1 MTPETKNQKPKTR
14 LSGIRHPASGS
25 RGYTLIELV
34 IAVGVFAVIMMLASG
49 SYFMMISV
57 IRQTQATASGI
68 NNLSFAIE
76 TMTRTI
82 RTGTEYSCDDSGDC
96 TNGGSTFSVR
106 SSYTGETVRYQ
117 ERDGIILQGNVPLT
131 DPSVIISSLTFYA
144 YGTQK
149 GNGLQPRVTF
159 VISGDVIS
167 GAGKKESFTIESSA
181 TMRGTDI

>member
-1 MTPETKNQKPKTR
+1 MTMKNFQTK
-14 LSGIRHPASGS
+14 

-82 RTGTEYSCDDSGDC
+82 RTGTDYGCPTAGIDC
-96 TNGGSTFSVR
+96 TSGGPIFSVK
-106 SSYTGETVRYQ
+106 SSSTGETVTYK
-117 ERDGIILQGNVPLT
+117 ELGGVILQDNVPLT

-144 YGTQK
+144 YGTPK
-149 GNGLQPRVTF
+149 GDGLQPRVTF

-167 GAGKKESFTIESSA
+167 GAGKTESFTIESSA
-181 TMRGTDI
+181 TMRGTDL